1 MSTKEAQA
9 AAAYASIVQPVTE
22 ASFIAWYMRSHNKK
36 AEKRPFSP
44 AAAAATTDTPAAKRA
59 ELTAVFTPTPVLTTT
74 TATTTATA
82 TAAAAVVPA
91 VTIPAPAPV
100 TAVSAVKSKGKYTAL
115 LKGLSKVLKTNA
127 KGKRWHTGD
136 REVLTGSIV
145 LGADDFAAMLAGVAV
160 TATSP
165 VITSFSLSTEELTT
179 LFGTALG
186 AINVKTW
193 SRPRSFRKSYST
205 GMTELVFCGAEGRY
219 SKNTSTLTL
228 KASAVCGEGSDIFGG
243 MFGLW

>member
-22 ASFIAWYMRSHNKK
+22 ASFTEWYMKTHNKK

-44 AAAAATTDTPAAKRA
+44 GDTGDTSAKRA
-59 ELTAVFTPTPVLTTT
+59 ELIAVFTPTPVPTTTTTT
-74 TATTTATA
+74 TAVAA
-82 TAAAAVVPA
+82 VAAPAPAAAAAAAAVKTA
-91 VTIPAPAPV
+91 APLA
-100 TAVSAVKSKGKYTAL
+100 SRKGKNTAF
-115 LKGLSKVLKTNA
+115 LKGLSKALKTNA

-136 REVLTGSIV
+136 REVLTGSLV
-145 LGADDFAAMLAGVAV
+145 LAADDFAALLAGIPV

-165 VITSFSLSTEELTT
+165 VITSFSLSCEELTT

-205 GMTELVFCGAEGRY
+205 GMNAITFRGAEGRF

-228 KASAVCGEGSDIFGG
+228 KASAVCGEGGDDIFGG
-243 MFGLW
+243 MFDLW